1 MKTFIC
7 RELRHAES
15 AKAFIDANWQA
26 MAGTKHP
33 LQVDFKPETKK
44 RSTAALRRYWAILRQ
59 IESDAWVEGRQY
71 AADPV
76 WDDFFKRKF
85 IGVVD
90 GPCGMTSAMHSSEL
104 SDAEFSEY
112 VSRVE
117 AFAATDLGIT
127 IIEDIEPQGR
137 P

>member
-15 AKAFIDANWQA
+15 AKAFIDANWKA

-44 RSTAALRRYWAILRQ
+44 RSTEANRYYWNILHQ
-59 IESDAWVEGRQY
+59 IETEAWVEGRQY
-71 AADPV
+71 GSETWHELA
-76 WDDFFKRKF
+76 KRKF
-85 IGVVD
+85 IGCID
-90 GPCGMTSAMHSSEL
+90 MPGGGLMAMSTANLSTAEFAEYVEKVECWAASEL
-104 SDAEFSEY
+104 G
-112 VSRVE
+112 VS
-117 AFAATDLGIT
+117 FMD
-127 IIEDIEPQGR
+127 DIEPQGR